1 MKRLVL
7 LLALAASVAA
17 GAQTRDLLR
26 KSIGGAVELPE
37 PAGADFGLP
46 SWVNFRKVDSLIFR
60 SDSLAELVISNY
72 RRYDLKEQGT
82 FQNRYR
88 SALRNDKYLHR
99 NLSADSVRRLLELR
113 FGKEET
119 KDVKIIGLQADR
131 PTSRKRREP
140 ARVTPRQNGAAVSS
154 TQAPPAPVRAEA
166 EAPGRVPLF
175 AGGTAL
181 FALGLCAGIVGLYR
195 RTGSSS

>member
-1 MKRLVL
+1 MKRVL
-7 LLALAASVAA
+7 LFLFVLAAARA
-17 GAQTRDLLR
+17 GAQTADLFR
-26 KSIGGAVELPE
+26 KSIGGDVELGE
-37 PAGADFGLP
+37 AAGADFGLP

-72 RRYDLKEQGT
+72 RRYDRDEQGNL
-82 FQNRYR
+82 QSRYR

-119 KDVKIIGLQADR
+119 KDVKIIGLQTDR

-140 ARVTPRQNGAAVSS
+140 GGGKPQQNGAAVST
-154 TQAPPAPVRAEA
+154 TQAPPAPLRVAA
-166 EAPGRVPLF
+166 EAPGRAPLF